1 MEEGQDIKS
10 TVEMVEMANH
20 RMMVKDTDKGAELQA
35 QINDLKEL
43 LLAYRNGDI
52 KERDW
57 HPITNKM

>member
-1 MEEGQDIKS
+1 
-10 TVEMVEMANH
+10 MVEMANH

-35 QINDLKEL
+35 QIDDLKEL